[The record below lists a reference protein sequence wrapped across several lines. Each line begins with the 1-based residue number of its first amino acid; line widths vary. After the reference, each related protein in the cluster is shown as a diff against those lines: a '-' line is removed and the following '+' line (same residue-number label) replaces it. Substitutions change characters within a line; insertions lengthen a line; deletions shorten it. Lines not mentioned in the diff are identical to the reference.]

1 MRNGWPG
8 EMRIYNLEP
17 EHFAPEDLRR
27 LDSLGTLECD
37 ADSLAR
43 PSAIVAFQPDVL
55 ITRLGFRT
63 DAALLAQLTRLRYIV
78 SCTTGLNHIDLDYC
92 RDQGLEV
99 LSLKGESDFLQNIT
113 STAEHTWFLVLA
125 LLRQGPLLQAK
136 VASGSWN
143 RKDFFCREAREQ
155 TLGII
160 GLGRLG
166 TILLKYAEAFGM
178 QVLATDRNPG
188 KESLVKAGSFVSLTQ
203 LLERSDI
210 ICLMVDY
217 SEENRHLIS
226 GTEFAQI
233 KNVGFF
239 VNTARGEL
247 VDENALLEAL
257 RSGRLSGAALDVLE
271 GDSEWSDSVPPGNA
285 LWNYAME
292 HDNLIITP
300 HVGGH
305 SLEAIHKTR
314 AFMVRK
320 LELALDKSAPGF
332 D

>member
-1 MRNGWPG
+1 
-8 EMRIYNLEP
+8 
-17 EHFAPEDLRR
+17 
-27 LDSLGTLECD
+27 
-37 ADSLAR
+37 
-43 PSAIVAFQPDVL
+43 
-55 ITRLGFRT
+55 
-63 DAALLAQLTRLRYIV
+63 
-78 SCTTGLNHIDLDYC
+78 
-92 RDQGLEV
+92 
-99 LSLKGESDFLQNIT
+99 
-113 STAEHTWFLVLA
+113 
-125 LLRQGPLLQAK
+125 
-136 VASGSWN
+136 
-143 RKDFFCREAREQ
+143 
-155 TLGII
+155 
-160 GLGRLG
+160 
-166 TILLKYAEAFGM
+166 M

-233 KNVGFF
+233 KNGGFF